1 MTLSPGDNIPE
12 LKAEFDRI
20 EAEHPRKAAEIAYVL
35 ARLYKDDGE
44 RELSVQYAK
53 KSVDLFEQVG
63 VNTLEDA
70 AAIYTVLANVCL
82 PSYIHQDVVRA
93 RFPEYHL

>member
-1 MTLSPGDNIPE
+1 MTLSSDDSIPE
-12 LKAEFDRI
+12 LKTEFDRM
-20 EAEHPRKAAEIAYVL
+20 EVEYPRKAAEIAYVL
-35 ARLYKDDGE
+35 ARLYEDDGQ
-44 RELSVQYAK
+44 RELSEQYAK